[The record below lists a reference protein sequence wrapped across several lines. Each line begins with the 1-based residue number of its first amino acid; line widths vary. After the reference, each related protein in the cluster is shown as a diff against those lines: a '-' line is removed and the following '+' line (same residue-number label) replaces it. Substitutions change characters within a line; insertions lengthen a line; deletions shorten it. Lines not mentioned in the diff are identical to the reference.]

1 MYKFNCA
8 TCNSCYIGEA
18 CRHFQTRIDEQI
30 RTDENSSIYKHL
42 HQSEDCVN
50 SFTFDCFSILDTT
63 PKKYKLKIKEGI
75 NIDWKKSNL
84 NNKFNHLTTTLSI

>member
-1 MYKFNCA
+1 MHFSSVKEWTSKYLRYRLVYKFNCA
-8 TCNSCYIGEA
+8 TCNSCYIGET

-63 PKKYKLKIKEGI
+63 PKKY
-75 NIDWKKSNL
+75 
-84 NNKFNHLTTTLSI
+84 